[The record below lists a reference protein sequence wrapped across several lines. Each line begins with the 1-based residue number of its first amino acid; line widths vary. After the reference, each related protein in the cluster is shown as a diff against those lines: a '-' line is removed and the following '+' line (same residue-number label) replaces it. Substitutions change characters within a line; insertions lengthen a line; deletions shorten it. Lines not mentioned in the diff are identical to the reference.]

1 MTKLAPPPQH
11 ELNTRR
17 LPTSQIEVGSTL
29 VRIHRPGQALFFG
42 PGPGQRPRGRFDSL
56 DGEFATCYMAENT
69 LAAFAETFLR
79 EGRVKLVMEGEL
91 AVRWW
96 SRLQVVA
103 PLTLVSC
110 HGSALT
116 TLQTTSAISSG
127 AYSRSRAWAAALHK
141 HPDAPDG
148 LRYRSRH
155 NDDQFC
161 IAMFDRAA
169 SSVRAFETL
178 PLLHP
183 STDVVEA
190 INAYGV
196 SVR

>member
-1 MTKLAPPPQH
+1 M
-11 ELNTRR
+11 
-17 LPTSQIEVGSTL
+17 
-29 VRIHRPGQALFFG
+29 PG
-42 PGPGQRPRGRFDSL
+42 DSL

-79 EGRVKLVMEGEL
+79 EGRVKLVMVDEL
-91 AVRWW
+91 EARQW

-127 AYSRSRAWAAALHK
+127 AYSRSRAWAAALHS
-141 HPDAPDG
+141 HPDGPDG

-161 IAMFDRAA
+161 NALFDRAA
-169 SSVRAFETL
+169 ASVRVIETL

-183 STDVVEA
+183 STGVIDA
-190 INAYGV
+190 INAYAV